1 MTNEYDLVILGGG
14 MGGYVAAIRAS
25 QLGLKTAI
33 VEKDKIGG
41 TCLHRGCIPSKAMLK
56 SAEVFQMAKKSNDF
70 GIEMQEVKLN
80 FMKVQEQKNSVVDQL
95 YKGLSQ
101 LVKNGKIDLY
111 EGKGRLLGPS
121 IFSPLS
127 GTVSVEMN
135 NGQANETL
143 IPKNVII
150 ATGAKPRELP
160 SIPFDQEYI
169 LSSDDALQLTSLPS
183 SISIVGGGAI
193 GIEWASMMNDFGV
206 DVSIIESASQ
216 ILPTED
222 KEIAEAVKVSLKN
235 KGVNVVT
242 NAKILD
248 HTVNEDI
255 VTVQVESNNSQQTI
269 ESDKL
274 LVCIGREAILEDIG
288 LENTEITIQDGRIH
302 TNDFYQTSESHIY
315 AVGDCIGG
323 HQLAHVASREG
334 MIAVE
339 HIAGLQPLKLEQ
351 TQIPSC
357 IYSHPEV
364 ARVGLTEQAAKEQ
377 NYNVKIG
384 KFPFKANSKALI
396 NQTTE
401 GFVKI
406 VVDAATDDLLGIH
419 MIGSHVT
426 EMISEVALAKV
437 LDAIPWEIAQ
447 TIHPH
452 PSMSETIAEAA
463 LAVDGLQLHL

>member
-25 QLGLKTAI
+25 QLGFKTAI

-56 SAEVFQMAKKSNDF
+56 SAEVFQMAKTSTDF
-70 GIEMQEVKLN
+70 GIETRNVKLN
-80 FMKVQEQKNSVVDQL
+80 FTKVQEKKNNVVEQL
-95 YKGLSQ
+95 YKGLTQ
-101 LVKNGKIDLY
+101 LVKNGEIDIY

-127 GTVSVEMN
+127 GTISVEMN
-135 NGQANETL
+135 NGQENETL

-160 SIPFDQEYI
+160 SIPFDHENV
-169 LSSDDALQLTSLPS
+169 LSSDEALQLKALPS

-206 DVSIIESASQ
+206 DVTIIESASQ
-216 ILPTED
+216 ILPSED
-222 KEIAEAVKVSLKN
+222 KEIAEAVTISLKN
-235 KGVNVVT
+235 KGVNVIT
-242 NAKILD
+242 NAKILE
-248 HTVNEDI
+248 HTIDEQA
-255 VTVQVESNNSQQTI
+255 VTIKLESMNSKPTI

-274 LVCIGREAILEDIG
+274 LVCVGREAILEDIG
-288 LENTEITIQDGRIH
+288 LENTEISIQDGHIQ
-302 TNDFYQTSESHIY
+302 TNNFYQTSESHIY

-334 MIAVE
+334 IIAVE
-339 HIAGLQPLKLEQ
+339 HIAGLQPMELEQ
-351 TQIPSC
+351 TQIPTC

-364 ARVGLTEQAAKEQ
+364 ASVGLTEQAAEEQ
-377 NYNVKIG
+377 GYNVKIG
-384 KFPFKANSKALI
+384 KFPFKANGKALI

-401 GFVKI
+401 GFVKL
-406 VVDAATDDLLGIH
+406 VVDAETDDLLGIH

-437 LDAIPWEIAQ
+437 LDAIPWEISQ